1 MDPAL
6 LSPTVTPAAGAAPG
20 ARPYSVRATF
30 LTAFLGGAIAAVF
43 IHGLNAR
50 LLRRWERDL
59 PWLLA
64 ALLLAL
70 AVPVVVVALAQRPE
84 LVPALRGL
92 ASDRQ
97 MTSMSSRVVAMLL
110 WGGLYLRMRHTHRA
124 AEMHGDHRPGW
135 KAGIAC
141 IAAGTAVNLAVAMV
155 AALVFK
161 P

>member
-1 MDPAL
+1 M
-6 LSPTVTPAAGAAPG
+6 S
-20 ARPYSVRATF
+20 ATF
-30 LTAFLGGAIAAVF
+30 FTAFLGGAVAAVF
-43 IHGLNAR
+43 IHALNAR

-64 ALLLAL
+64 ALL
-70 AVPVVVVALAQRPE
+70 VALALPVVMVALVQRPD

-97 MTSMSSRVVAMLL
+97 MTTMSSRVVAMLV
-110 WGGLYLRMRHTHRA
+110 WGALYLRTRSTHRA

-141 IAAGTAVNLAVAMV
+141 IVAGTAVNLVVAMM

-161 P
+161 R